1 MGLVYNKSMMN
12 NECNNKQLSTT
23 YIGQIPVD
31 TLDSTPDY
39 VLTERDVEDPNTGKI
54 IRSMTRT
61 PGAKLFGGGSF
72 DNIAVIDPNNTI
84 EVPEGQVIAGK
95 IVNNGSYNT
104 VEVAEDSADFLI
116 VGNLG
121 TMLKIQNTGFV
132 YIPNGHQYIVGAQ
145 YYTGEDG
152 FPTTNSAS
160 GFKLFKPISQTQLA
174 INLGA

>member
-1 MGLVYNKSMMN
+1 MDCDKKNLA
-12 NECNNKQLSTT
+12 TT
-23 YIGQIPVD
+23 YIGAIPVD

-72 DNIAVIDPNNTI
+72 DNVAVIEPNNTI
-84 EVPEGQVIAGK
+84 EVPEGQVLAGK

-132 YIPNGHQYIVGAQ
+132 YIPNGHQYVIAAQ
-145 YYTGEDG
+145 YYAGEDG
-152 FPTTNSAS
+152 YPTTDSTS
-160 GFKLFKPISQTQLA
+160 GFKLFKPISSTMLA

>member
-1 MGLVYNKSMMN
+1 MD
-12 NECNNKQLSTT
+12 CNNKQLSTT
-23 YIGQIPVD
+23 YIGNLPID

-72 DNIAVIDPNNTI
+72 DNIAVIEPNNTI

-132 YIPNGHQYIVGAQ
+132 YIPNGHQYVVGQDYWLSA
-145 YYTGEDG
+145 TTPGEVVTDS
-152 FPTTNSAS
+152 TS
-160 GFKLFKPISQTQLA
+160 GVHLFKPISSTQLA
-174 INLGA
+174 VNIYTV